1 MSFYEVKA
9 EQRDYF
15 YFCKTIK
22 NAETPPHFHSAIE
35 LIFCLNGKQEV
46 CVGGESKI
54 LERGDAYF
62 CDSYVVHSLK
72 RSGAEVYVV
81 LGDRA
86 FFQTVFSR
94 FGDKVPS
101 TFFHFEDFDILHVL
115 DDLYRRE
122 KKNTAGRAETNK
134 AIIKFLLT
142 ELYEKA
148 PFVAR
153 KEDKQNELVEKILRY
168 ATEHFSKDLS
178 LPAIA
183 KIFGYSRDYLSRVL
197 HRYLSCNWNVY
208 VGGVR
213 ARAVNEL
220 LQNHK
225 DASVLE
231 IAYKCGFESP
241 NTFYRAYRRE
251 FGCTP
256 LENDN
261 F

>member
-15 YFCKTIK
+15 YFYKTLK
-22 NAETPPHFHSAIE
+22 NEETPPHFHGAIE
-35 LIFCLNGKQEV
+35 LVFCLNGKQEV

-54 LERGDAYF
+54 LERGDVYF

-72 RSGAEVYVV
+72 HSGAEVYVV
-81 LGDRA
+81 LGDRY

-94 FGDKVPS
+94 LGDKVPS
-101 TFFHFEDFDILHVL
+101 TFFHFEDFELLHILDCFYH
-115 DDLYRRE
+115 RE
-122 KKNTAGRAETNK
+122 KKNAVGRAETNK
-134 AIIKFLLT
+134 AIVKFLLT
-142 ELYEKA
+142 ELYEKV
-148 PFVAR
+148 PFVPR
-153 KEDKQNELVEKILRY
+153 KEDKQNELVEKILCY
-168 ATEHFSKDLS
+168 ATEHFTKDLS
-178 LPAIA
+178 LQTIA
-183 KIFGYSRDYLSRVL
+183 ETFGYSRDYLSRLL

-213 ARAVNEL
+213 ARAVNEI
-220 LQNHK
+220 LQSQK

-256 LENDN
+256 LEK
-261 F
+261 